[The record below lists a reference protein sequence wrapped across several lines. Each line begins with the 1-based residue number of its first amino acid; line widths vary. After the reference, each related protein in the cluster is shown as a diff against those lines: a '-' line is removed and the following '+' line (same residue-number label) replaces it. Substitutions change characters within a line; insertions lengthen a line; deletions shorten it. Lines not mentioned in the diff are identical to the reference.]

1 MRNASLFLLSFIFL
15 AACTGCL
22 RSGRLPRN
30 EGENAP
36 KPMDSYGATSSDLQD
51 GYLIP
56 SSDLHDT
63 LLLYKKTPCFGVCP
77 VFTLVVKMDGEV
89 YFTGVK
95 NTLLEG
101 TQSTNWNSE
110 QLEVIDRKMR
120 ELDIYNAPKSFDNP
134 SVTDLPSMYIGYTK
148 GDHLKTVKCRYQY
161 PNGYKDLSAWL
172 DEQIKTSTWK
182 SLTNNK

>member
-1 MRNASLFLLSFIFL
+1 MTNTSLFLLIFIFL
-15 AACTGCL
+15 AASTACL

-30 EGENAP
+30 EGERAP
-36 KPMDSYGATSSDLQD
+36 KPMDYYGATSSDLHD
-51 GYLIP
+51 SYLIP

-89 YFTGVK
+89 YLTGVK
-95 NTLLEG
+95 NTLFEG
-101 TQSTNWNSE
+101 TQSTNWNAE
-110 QLEVIDRKMR
+110 QLKAIDHKMR

-148 GDHLKTVKCRYQY
+148 GENLKTVKCRYQH
-161 PNGYKDLSAWL
+161 PNGYRELSAWL

>member
-1 MRNASLFLLSFIFL
+1 MRIASIVLLGFIFL
-15 AACTGCL
+15 ASSTGCL
-22 RSGRLPRN
+22 RSGRLPSN
-30 EGENAP
+30 EGQHAP
-36 KPMDSYGATSSDLQD
+36 KAMDH
-51 GYLIP
+51 YLIP

-63 LLLYKKTPCFGVCP
+63 LLLYKKTPCFGACP
-77 VFTLVVKMDGEV
+77 VFTVVVKMDGEV

-95 NTLLEG
+95 NTLFEG
-101 TQSTNWNSE
+101 TQSTNWRAE

-120 ELDIYNAPKSFDNP
+120 ELDFYHAPKSFDNP
-134 SVTDLPSMYIGYTK
+134 AVTDLPSMYIGYTK
-148 GDHLKTVKCRYQY
+148 GDNLKTVKCRYQY

>member
-1 MRNASLFLLSFIFL
+1 MRNASLFLVSFIFL
-15 AACTGCL
+15 VACSGCL

-30 EGENAP
+30 EGQHAP
-36 KPMDSYGATSSDLQD
+36 KAMDNYLVPSY
-51 GYLIP
+51 
-56 SSDLHDT
+56 DLHDT

-77 VFTLVVKMDGEV
+77 VFTMVVKMDGEV
-89 YFTGVK
+89 YYTGVR
-95 NTLLEG
+95 NAMVEG
-101 TQSTNWNSE
+101 TQTTNWNVQ

-120 ELDIYNAPKSFDNP
+120 ELEIYNAPKSFDNP

-148 GDHLKTVKCRYQY
+148 GDNLKTVKCRYQY

>member
-1 MRNASLFLLSFIFL
+1 MRNASLFLLIFIFL

-30 EGENAP
+30 EGERAP
-36 KPMDSYGATSSDLQD
+36 KPMDYYEATSSDLHD
-51 GYLIP
+51 SYLIP

-77 VFTLVVKMDGEV
+77 VFTLVVKMDGDV
-89 YFTGVK
+89 YLTGVK
-95 NTLLEG
+95 NTLFEG
-101 TQSTNWNSE
+101 TQSTNWNAE
-110 QLEVIDRKMR
+110 QLKAIDHKMR

-134 SVTDLPSMYIGYTK
+134 SVTDLPSMFIGYTK
-148 GDHLKTVKCRYQY
+148 GENLKTVKCRYQY
-161 PNGYKDLSAWL
+161 PNGYRELSAWL

>member
-1 MRNASLFLLSFIFL
+1 MRNASLFLLIFIFL

-30 EGENAP
+30 EGKRAP
-36 KPMDSYGATSSDLQD
+36 KPMDYYEATSSDLHD

-89 YFTGVK
+89 YLTGVK
-95 NTLLEG
+95 NTLFEG
-101 TQSTNWNSE
+101 TQSTNWNAK
-110 QLEVIDRKMR
+110 QLEAIDHKMR

-134 SVTDLPSMYIGYTK
+134 AVTDLPSMYIGYTK
-148 GDHLKTVKCRYQY
+148 GDNLKTVKCRYQY

>member
-1 MRNASLFLLSFIFL
+1 MRNASSFLLSFVFISIY
-15 AACTGCL
+15 TGCL

-30 EGENAP
+30 EGKHAP
-36 KPMDSYGATSSDLQD
+36 KPMDGYVAPSSVLEES
-51 GYLIP
+51 YLIP
-56 SSDLHDT
+56 PSDLHDT
-63 LLLYKKTPCFGVCP
+63 LLLYKKTPCFGACP

-95 NTLLEG
+95 NTILEG
-101 TQSTNWNSE
+101 TQSANWNSD
-110 QLEVIDRKMR
+110 QLEVLDRKMR

-134 SVTDLPSMYIGYTK
+134 AVTDLPSMYIGYTK
-148 GDHLKTVKCRYQY
+148 GNNLKTVKCRYQY

-172 DEQIKTSTWK
+172 DEQINTSTWK